1 MPTKNGVEFYA
12 KGNLTEPV
20 FFPNGVLCCN
30 SCWLKKSKTT
40 NKHLAKELRK
50 LGYAVDIYSESTNKF
65 VKISTYLRSAWK
77 DIFWLESTD
86 PEYINEILDYSEFA
100 EHDDSPDSAASLL
113 RKLEQRTTYNP
124 IKGGI

>member
-1 MPTKNGVEFYA
+1 MDWINVNRITPKPFVS
-12 KGNLTEPV
+12 
-20 FFPNGVLCCN
+20 VLCRMPGE
-30 SCWLKKSKTT
+30 KPFPTV
-40 NKHLAKELRK
+40 HE
-50 LGYAVDIYSESTNKF
+50 GY
-65 VKISTYLRSAWK
+65 ISDDGIRSAWK

-113 RKLEQRTTYNP
+113 RKLEQRTKYNP

>member
-40 NKHLAKELRK
+40 NKHLRIICAHTYESLNDI
-50 LGYAVDIYSESTNKF
+50 DIYTRRG
-65 VKISTYLRSAWK
+65 T
-77 DIFWLESTD
+77 DCPLEI
-86 PEYINEILDYSEFA
+86 EEELIN
-100 EHDDSPDSAASLL
+100 
-113 RKLEQRTTYNP
+113 
-124 IKGGI
+124 GIEK